1 MGILILSVRDIIMK
15 VLFLLCAVVAAVS
28 ANAVPNTCQAHDNLI
43 KKLAKEVSSHYPADV
58 SVRGECSDGEGFAC
72 VGTILQTVWDC
83 VAISAN
89 PLSILACVQEII
101 GLGIEILL
109 ILKGEMSK
117 LAWFG
122 S

>member
-72 VGTILQTVWDC
+72 VGTILQTFGTASDFC
-83 VAISAN
+83 QS
-89 PLSILACVQEII
+89 SFH
-101 GLGIEILL
+101 LGVCAGNHWIR
-109 ILKGEMSK
+109 KC
-117 LAWFG
+117 
-122 S
+122 